1 MKAIA
6 AIVMTLMFLA
16 GTAWAAKPA
25 SSVPAGQL
33 IEPAALAALLQ
44 QPSPKPLLLHV
55 GFRTMFEQAHIP
67 GSVFVGPGSAPAGLK
82 ALREH
87 VASLPRAAALVI
99 YCGCCPWDRCPNIAA
114 AYDTLM
120 QLGFTRVQVMH
131 ITHDFGSD
139 WVDKGYPV
147 TQNP

>member
-1 MKAIA
+1 MEYA
-6 AIVMTLMFLA
+6 
-16 GTAWAAKPA
+16 AWAAKPA
-25 SSVPAGQL
+25 SSVPAEQL
-33 IEPAALAALLQ
+33 IEPEALAALLQ
-44 QPSPKPLLLHV
+44 QSSPGPLLLHV
-55 GFRTMFEQAHIP
+55 GFRTMYEQAHIP
-67 GSVFVGPGSAPAGLK
+67 GSVFVGPGNAPAGLQ
-82 ALREH
+82 ALRDH
-87 VASLPRAAALVI
+87 VASLSRDTALVI